1 MVRYCRRFAEES
13 AVPDTALVNS
23 DMQSALGEAR
33 QAYADRNTKSFARHQ
48 DALQAMPGGNTR
60 TTLHTSPFPLTVV
73 RGEGCRLWDADGH
86 EYIDV
91 LGEYTAGIYGH
102 SHPVIR
108 AAIDRALNHGWN
120 YGGRNANE
128 AKLSQMI
135 AERMPSIDLVRFTN
149 SGTEGNVM
157 ALAGARVFAQRKGR
171 TKATKVMVFH
181 GGYHGGVLYF
191 VSGGSP
197 VNIPYEYIV
206 APYNDIEGSRALLAR
221 HGEEVFAVLVEPMQ
235 GSHGCLPGDVDF
247 LKMLREETGTRG
259 ITLIFDEVMTSRLSP
274 GGLQAKYDVIP
285 DMTTLGKYIGGGMS
299 FGAFGGRRD
308 IMELFDPTKP
318 DSLPHAG
325 TFNNNALTMAA
336 GVAGYG
342 EVYTPAAAKELND
355 RGDRIRERLNAI
367 CARHKVAFQFSGIG
381 SMMTAHATTRPIR
394 TAADIAAGSQDAK
407 ELFFFDMMAAG
418 IWIARRGFI
427 ALNIMIG
434 EAEADRFVAAVEEF
448 VTARKALL
456 QPK

>member
-1 MVRYCRRFAEES
+1 M
-13 AVPDTALVNS
+13 PDQALVNS
-23 DMQSALGEAR
+23 DLQSALTEAK
-33 QAYADRNTKSFARHQ
+33 QAYIDRNPKSFGRHQ
-48 DALQAMPGGNTR
+48 DACVAMPGGNTR
-60 TTLHTSPFPLTVV
+60 TTLHNSPFPLTVV
-73 RGEGCRLWDADGH
+73 RGAGCKLWDADGH

-108 AAIDRALNHGWN
+108 KAIDKALDHGWN
-120 YGGRNANE
+120 FAGRNE
-128 AKLSQMI
+128 SEGKLAKLVVDRI
-135 AERMPSIDLVRFTN
+135 PSIDLVRFTN

-197 VNIPYEYIV
+197 VNMPYEYVV
-206 APYNDIEGSRALLAR
+206 APYNDVEGTRALLAK
-221 HGEEVFAVLVEPMQ
+221 HGEELFAVLLEPMQ
-235 GSHGCLPGDVDF
+235 GSGGCLPGNLDF
-247 LKMLREETGTRG
+247 LQMVRSETKARG
-259 ITLIFDEVMTSRLSP
+259 ITMIFDEVMTSRLSP
-274 GGLQAKYDVIP
+274 GGLQEKTGVIP

-325 TFNNNALTMAA
+325 TFNNNVLTMAA

-342 EVYTPAAAKELND
+342 EVYTPEAAKELND

-367 CARHKVAFQFSGIG
+367 CRSAGVEFQFSGIG
-381 SMMTAHATTRPIR
+381 SMMTAHATTRPIKS
-394 TAADIAAGSQDAK
+394 AADLASSNQDAK
-407 ELFFFDMMAAG
+407 ELFYFDMVAAG
-418 IWIARRGFI
+418 IWIARRGFV

-434 EAEADRFVAAVEEF
+434 DAEGDRFVAAVEEF
-448 VTARKALL
+448 VSARKALL
-456 QPK
+456 QPS

>member
-1 MVRYCRRFAEES
+1 
-13 AVPDTALVNS
+13 VPDQALVNS
-23 DMQSALGEAR
+23 DLQSALAEAK
-33 QAYADRNTKSFARHQ
+33 QAYVDRNPKSFSRHQ
-48 DALQAMPGGNTR
+48 DACVAMPGGNTR
-60 TTLHTSPFPLTVV
+60 TTLHNSPFPLTVV

-108 AAIDRALNHGWN
+108 AAIDKALDHGWN
-120 YGGRNANE
+120 FGGRNENE
-128 AKLSQMI
+128 GKLAKLI
-135 AERMPSIDLVRFTN
+135 ADRMPSIDLVRFTN

-171 TKATKVMVFH
+171 TRATKVMVFH

-197 VNIPYEYIV
+197 VNMPYEYVV
-206 APYNDIEGSRALLAR
+206 APYNDIEGTKALLAK
-221 HGEEVFAVLVEPMQ
+221 HGEELFAVLLEPMQ

-247 LKMLREETGTRG
+247 LKAVREETRARG
-259 ITLIFDEVMTSRLSP
+259 ITMIFDEVMTSRLSP
-274 GGLQAKYDVIP
+274 GGLQARHGVIP

-299 FGAFGGRRD
+299 FGAFGGKRE

-318 DSLPHAG
+318 DALPHAG

-342 EVYTPAAAKELND
+342 EVYTAEAAKTLND
-355 RGDRIRERLNAI
+355 RGDSIRERLNAI
-367 CARHKVAFQFSGIG
+367 CRKAGVAFQFSGIG
-381 SMMTAHATTRPIR
+381 SMMTAHATARPIKI
-394 TAADIAAGSQDAK
+394 AADIASSNQDVK
-407 ELFFFDMMAAG
+407 ELFFFDMSAAG
-418 IWIARRGFI
+418 IWIARRGFV
-427 ALNIMIG
+427 ALNVMIG
-434 EAEADRFVAAVEEF
+434 DAEGDRFVAAVEEF
-448 VTARKALL
+448 VSARKALL
-456 QPK
+456 QAA

>member
-1 MVRYCRRFAEES
+1 VIGSGIVRECS
-13 AVPDTALVNS
+13 VPDSPLVNS
-23 DMQSALGEAR
+23 DLQSALAEVR
-33 QAYADRNTKSFARHQ
+33 QAYTDRNPKSLARQ
-48 DALQAMPGGNTR
+48 NEAAEAMPGGNTR
-60 TTLHTSPFPLTVV
+60 TTLHNAPFPLTVV

-108 AAIDRALNHGWN
+108 AAIDKALNHGWN
-120 YGGRNANE
+120 YAGRNPHEARL
-128 AKLSQMI
+128 AKLI
-135 AERMPSIDLVRFTN
+135 VDRIPSIELVRFTN

-157 ALAGARVFAQRKGR
+157 ALAGARVFAQRAGR
-171 TKATKVMVFH
+171 KKATKVMVFH

-197 VNIPYEYIV
+197 VNMPYEYVV
-206 APYNDIEGSRALLAR
+206 APYNDIEGTRELLRKHA
-221 HGEEVFAVLVEPMQ
+221 EEIFAVLVEPMQ
-235 GSHGCLPGDVDF
+235 GSHGCLPGDPDF
-247 LKMLREETGTRG
+247 LHMLRTETWSHG

-274 GGLQAKYDVIP
+274 GGLQAKLGVTP

-325 TFNNNALTMAA
+325 TFNNNVLTMAA

-342 EVYTPAAAKELND
+342 EVYTAEAAEALNA
-355 RGDRIRERLNAI
+355 RGEKIRERLNAI
-367 CARHKVAFQFSGIG
+367 CRKAGVAFQFSGIG
-381 SMMTAHATTRPIR
+381 SMMTAHATERPIKS
-394 TAADIAAGSQDAK
+394 AADIAASNQDAK
-407 ELFFFDMMAAG
+407 ELFYFDMVAAG
-418 IWIARRGFI
+418 IWIARRGFV

-434 EAEADRFVAAVEEF
+434 DAEADRFVAAVDEF
-448 VTARKALL
+448 VAARKALL
-456 QPK
+456 RPQ

>member
-1 MVRYCRRFAEES
+1 
-13 AVPDTALVNS
+13 VPDQALVNS
-23 DMQSALGEAR
+23 DLQSALAEAK
-33 QAYADRNTKSFARHQ
+33 QAYIDRNPRSFARHQ
-48 DALQAMPGGNTR
+48 EACEAMPGGNTR
-60 TTLHTSPFPLTVV
+60 TTLHNAPFPLTVV

-128 AKLSQMI
+128 AKLARLV

-171 TKATKVMVFH
+171 TKATKVMVFN

-191 VSGGSP
+191 VTGGSP
-197 VNIPYEYIV
+197 VNMPYDYVV
-206 APYNDIEGSRALLAR
+206 APYNDVEGTRALLAK
-221 HGEEVFAVLVEPMQ
+221 HGEELFAVLLEPMQ
-235 GSHGCLPGDVDF
+235 GSHGCLPGDIDF
-247 LKMLREETGTRG
+247 LRMVREETRARG
-259 ITLIFDEVMTSRLSP
+259 ITMIFDEVMTSRLSP
-274 GGLQAKYDVIP
+274 GGLQGLYGVIP
-285 DMTTLGKYIGGGMS
+285 DMTTLG
-299 FGAFGGRRD
+299 AFGGRRE
-308 IMELFDPTKP
+308 IMELFDPTRP
-318 DSLPHAG
+318 DALPHAG

-342 EVYTPAAAKELND
+342 EVYTPEAAKALNE
-355 RGDRIRERLNAI
+355 RGEKIRERLNAI
-367 CARHKVAFQFSGIG
+367 CRKHKVAFQFSGIG
-381 SMMTAHATTRPIR
+381 SMMTAHATDRPIR

-407 ELFFFDMMAAG
+407 ELFFFDMSAAG
-418 IWIARRGFI
+418 IWIARRGFV

-434 EAEADRFVAAVEEF
+434 DAEGDRFVAAVEEF
-448 VTARKALL
+448 VSARKALL
-456 QPK
+456 QPR

>member
-1 MVRYCRRFAEES
+1 M
-13 AVPDTALVNS
+13 PDQALVNS
-23 DMQSALGEAR
+23 DLQSALIEAR
-33 QAYADRNTKSFARHQ
+33 QAYADSNPKSLGRHHE
-48 DALQAMPGGNTR
+48 ACEAMPGGNTR
-60 TTLHTSPFPLTVV
+60 TTLHNSPFPLTVV

-108 AAIDRALNHGWN
+108 AAVDKALNNGWN
-120 YGGRNANE
+120 YGGRNENE
-128 AKLSQMI
+128 AKLAKLI
-135 AERMPSIDLVRFTN
+135 ADRMPSIDLVRFTN

-157 ALAGARVFAQRKGR
+157 ALAGARVYAQRKGR
-171 TKATKVMVFH
+171 AKATKVMVFH

-197 VNIPYEYIV
+197 VNIPYDFIV
-206 APYNDIEGSRALLAR
+206 APYNDVEGTRALLAK
-221 HGEEVFAVLVEPMQ
+221 HGEELFAVLLEPMQ
-235 GSHGCLPGDVDF
+235 GSHGCLPGDIGF
-247 LKMLREETGTRG
+247 LKMVREETKARG
-259 ITLIFDEVMTSRLSP
+259 ITMIFDEVMTSRLSP
-274 GGLQAKYDVIP
+274 GGLQEKHGVVP

-308 IMELFDPTKP
+308 IMELFDPTKA

-342 EVYTPAAAKELND
+342 EVYTPAAAAELNAH
-355 RGDRIRERLNAI
+355 GEKIRDRLNAI
-367 CARHKVAFQFSGIG
+367 CAKNKVAFQFSGIG
-381 SMMTAHATTRPIR
+381 SMMTAHATSRPIR
-394 TAADIAAGSQDAK
+394 TAADIAAGNQDAK

-418 IWIARRGFI
+418 IWIARRGFV

-434 EAEADRFVAAVEEF
+434 EAEGDRFVAAVEEF

-456 QPK
+456 QTQ

>member
-1 MVRYCRRFAEES
+1 M
-13 AVPDTALVNS
+13 PDQALVNS
-23 DMQSALGEAR
+23 DLQSALIEAR
-33 QAYADRNTKSFARHQ
+33 QAYADSNPQSLGRHHE
-48 DALQAMPGGNTR
+48 ACEAMPGGNTR
-60 TTLHTSPFPLTVV
+60 TTLHNSPFPLTVV

-86 EYIDV
+86 VYIDV

-108 AAIDRALNHGWN
+108 AAVDRALNHGWN
-120 YGGRNANE
+120 YGGRNENE
-128 AKLSQMI
+128 ARLAKLI
-135 AERMPSIDLVRFTN
+135 ADRMPSIDLVRFTN

-157 ALAGARVFAQRKGR
+157 ALAGARVFAQRNGR
-171 TKATKVMVFH
+171 TRATKVMVFH

-197 VNIPYEYIV
+197 VNIPYDFIV
-206 APYNDIEGSRALLAR
+206 APYNDIEGTRTLLAE
-221 HGEEVFAVLVEPMQ
+221 HGEELFAVLLEPMQ
-235 GSHGCLPGDVDF
+235 GSHGCLPGDVGF
-247 LKMLREETGTRG
+247 LKMVREETKARG
-259 ITLIFDEVMTSRLSP
+259 ITMIFDEVMTSRLSP
-274 GGLQAKYDVIP
+274 GGLQEKHGVIP

-308 IMELFDPTKP
+308 IMELFDPTKA

-342 EVYTPAAAKELND
+342 EVYTPAAAAELNA
-355 RGDRIRERLNAI
+355 RGEKIRERLNAI
-367 CARHKVAFQFSGIG
+367 CARNKVAFQFSGVG
-381 SMMTAHATTRPIR
+381 SMMTAHATSRPIK

-418 IWIARRGFI
+418 IWIARRGFV

-434 EAEADRFVAAVEEF
+434 DAEGERFVAAVEEF

>member
-1 MVRYCRRFAEES
+1 M
-13 AVPDTALVNS
+13 PDQALVNS
-23 DMQSALGEAR
+23 DLQSALAEAK
-33 QAYADRNTKSFARHQ
+33 QAYIDRNPKSFARHQ
-48 DALQAMPGGNTR
+48 EACEAMPGGNTR
-60 TTLHTSPFPLTVV
+60 TTLHNSPFPLTVV

-128 AKLSQMI
+128 GKLAKLI
-135 AERMPSIDLVRFTN
+135 ADRMPSIDLVRFTN

-157 ALAGARVFAQRKGR
+157 ALAGAKVFAQRKGR
-171 TKATKVMVFH
+171 AKATKVMVFH

-197 VNIPYEYIV
+197 VNVPYEYIV
-206 APYNDIEGSRALLAR
+206 APYNDIEGTKALIAK
-221 HGEEVFAVLVEPMQ
+221 HGEELFAVLLEPMQ
-235 GSHGCLPGDVDF
+235 GSHGCLPGDVAF
-247 LKMLREETGTRG
+247 LKMVREETASRG
-259 ITLIFDEVMTSRLSP
+259 ITMIFDEVMTSRLSP
-274 GGLQAKYDVIP
+274 GGLQGLYGVIP

-299 FGAFGGRRD
+299 FGAFGGKRE
-308 IMELFDPTKP
+308 IMELFDPTKA

-355 RGDRIRERLNAI
+355 RGDRIRERLNAV
-367 CARHKVAFQFSGIG
+367 CAKNKVAFQFSGIG
-381 SMMTAHATTRPIR
+381 SMMTAHATARPIKS
-394 TAADIAAGSQDAK
+394 AADIAAGSQDAK
-407 ELFFFDMMAAG
+407 ELFFFDMSTAG
-418 IWIARRGFI
+418 IWIARRGFV
-427 ALNIMIG
+427 ALNVMIG
-434 EAEADRFVAAVEEF
+434 DAEGDRFVAAVEEF
-448 VTARKALL
+448 VSARKALL
-456 QPK
+456 QP

>member
-1 MVRYCRRFAEES
+1 M
-13 AVPDTALVNS
+13 PDQPLVNS
-23 DMQSALGEAR
+23 DLQSALAEAR
-33 QAYADRNTKSFARHQ
+33 QAYIDRNPKSFTRHEE
-48 DALQAMPGGNTR
+48 ACVAMPGGNTR
-60 TTLHTSPFPLTVV
+60 TTLHNNPFPLTVV
-73 RGEGCRLWDADGH
+73 KGAGCRLWDADGH

-108 AAIDRALNHGWN
+108 KAIDKALDSGWN
-120 YGGRNANE
+120 FAGRNENE
-128 AKLSQMI
+128 GKLAKLV
-135 AERMPSIDLVRFTN
+135 ADRMPSIELVRFTN

-171 TKATKVMVFH
+171 KHAKKVMVFH

-197 VNIPYEYIV
+197 VNMPYEYIV
-206 APYNDIEGSRALLAR
+206 APYNDIEGTQELLRQHAT
-221 HGEEVFAVLVEPMQ
+221 EIFAVLVEPMQ
-235 GSHGCLPGDVDF
+235 GSHGCLPGDKDF
-247 LKMLREETGTRG
+247 LEMLRKETWSHD

-274 GGLQAKYDVIP
+274 GGLQQKLGVIP

-325 TFNNNALTMAA
+325 TFNNNVLTMAA

-342 EVYTPAAAKELND
+342 EVYTPEAAETLNA
-355 RGDRIRERLNAI
+355 RGEKIRERLNAI
-367 CARHKVAFQFSGIG
+367 CQQAGVAFQFSGIG

-394 TAADIAAGSQDAK
+394 KAADIASSNQDAK
-407 ELFFFDMMAAG
+407 ELFYFDMVAAG
-418 IWIARRGFI
+418 IWIARRGFV

-434 EAEADRFVAAVEEF
+434 DSEGDRFVAAVEEF

-456 QPK
+456 RPQ

>member
-1 MVRYCRRFAEES
+1 M
-13 AVPDTALVNS
+13 PDQALVNS
-23 DMQSALGEAR
+23 DLQSALAEAK
-33 QAYADRNTKSFARHQ
+33 QAYVDRNPKSLGRHQ
-48 DALQAMPGGNTR
+48 DACVAMPGGNTR
-60 TTLHTSPFPLTVV
+60 TTLHNAPFPLTVV

-108 AAIDRALNHGWN
+108 KAIDRALDHGWN
-120 YGGRNANE
+120 FAGRNE
-128 AKLSQMI
+128 SEGKLAQLVVDRI
-135 AERMPSIDLVRFTN
+135 PSIDLVRFTN

-157 ALAGARVFAQRKGR
+157 ALAGARVFAQRNGR

-197 VNIPYEYIV
+197 VNMPYEYVV
-206 APYNDIEGSRALLAR
+206 APYNDVEGTRALLAR
-221 HGEEVFAVLVEPMQ
+221 HGEELFAVLLEPMQ
-235 GSHGCLPGDVDF
+235 GSGGCLPGNLDF
-247 LKMLREETGTRG
+247 LQMVRSETKARG
-259 ITLIFDEVMTSRLSP
+259 ITMIFDEVMTSRLSP
-274 GGLQAKYDVIP
+274 GGLQEKTGVIP

-325 TFNNNALTMAA
+325 TFNNNVLTMAA
-336 GVAGYG
+336 VVAGYG
-342 EVYTPAAAKELND
+342 EVYTPEAAKKLND

-367 CARHKVAFQFSGIG
+367 CKKAGVEFQFSGIG

-394 TAADIAAGSQDAK
+394 NAADLASSNQDAK
-407 ELFFFDMMAAG
+407 ELFYFDMVAAG
-418 IWIARRGFI
+418 IWIARRGFV

-434 EAEADRFVAAVEEF
+434 DGEGDRFVSAVEEF
-448 VTARKALL
+448 VSARKALL
-456 QPK
+456 QPS

>member
-1 MVRYCRRFAEES
+1 M
-13 AVPDTALVNS
+13 PDQALVNS
-23 DMQSALGEAR
+23 DLQSALAEAR
-33 QAYADRNTKSFARHQ
+33 QAYIDRNPKSFARHRE
-48 DALQAMPGGNTR
+48 ACLAMPGGNTR
-60 TTLHTSPFPLTVV
+60 TTLHNAPFPLTVV

-108 AAIDRALNHGWN
+108 AAVDRALNHGWN
-120 YGGRNANE
+120 YAGNNAYE
-128 AKLSQMI
+128 ARLARLI
-135 AERMPSIDLVRFTN
+135 ADRIPSIDLVRFTN

-157 ALAGARVFAQRKGR
+157 ALAGARVFAQRSGR
-171 TKATKVMVFH
+171 TRATKVMVFK

-197 VNIPYEYIV
+197 VNMPYDYVV
-206 APYNDIEGSRALLAR
+206 APYNDIEGTRALLAG
-221 HGEEVFAVLVEPMQ
+221 HGEQIFAVLVEPMQ
-235 GSHGCLPGDVDF
+235 GSHGCLPGDPAF
-247 LKMLREETGTRG
+247 LKMLRDETRARG

-274 GGLQAKYDVIP
+274 GGLQAKLGIVP

-318 DSLPHAG
+318 DALPHAG
-325 TFNNNALTMAA
+325 TFNNNVLTMAA

-342 EVYTPAAAKELND
+342 EVYTPEAAEALNA
-355 RGDRIRERLNAI
+355 RGEKIRERLNAI
-367 CARHKVAFQFSGIG
+367 CTKNEVAFQFSGIG

-394 TAADIAAGSQDAK
+394 TAADIASSNQDAK
-407 ELFFFDMMAAG
+407 ELFFFDMSAAG
-418 IWIARRGFI
+418 IWIARRGFV

-434 EAEADRFVAAVEEF
+434 DAEADRFVSAVEEF

-456 QPK
+456 RPQ

>member
-1 MVRYCRRFAEES
+1 M
-13 AVPDTALVNS
+13 PDQALVNS
-23 DMQSALGEAR
+23 DLQSALVEAR
-33 QAYADRNTKSFARHQ
+33 QAYADANPKSFVRQQEACE
-48 DALQAMPGGNTR
+48 AMPGGNTR
-60 TTLHTSPFPLTVV
+60 TTLHHSPFPLTVV

-108 AAIDRALNHGWN
+108 AAIDKALDLGWN

-128 AKLSQMI
+128 AKL
-135 AERMPSIDLVRFTN
+135 AKLVVDRMPSIDLVRFTN

-157 ALAGARVFAQRKGR
+157 ALAAARVYAQRKGR
-171 TKATKVMVFH
+171 AKATKVMVFH

-197 VNIPYEYIV
+197 VNMPYEYVV
-206 APYNDIEGSRALLAR
+206 APYNDIEGTRALLAK
-221 HGEEVFAVLVEPMQ
+221 HGEELFAVLLEPMQ
-235 GSHGCLPGDVDF
+235 GSHGCLPGDVGF
-247 LKMLREETGTRG
+247 LRMVREETRARA
-259 ITLIFDEVMTSRLSP
+259 ITMIFDEVMTSRLSP
-274 GGLQAKYDVIP
+274 GGLQEKHGVIP
-285 DMTTLGKYIGGGMS
+285 DMTTRGKSIGGGMS

-318 DSLPHAG
+318 DALPHAG
-325 TFNNNALTMAA
+325 TFNHNALTMAA
-336 GVAGYG
+336 GAAGYG
-342 EVYTPAAAKELND
+342 EVYTPAAAAELNA
-355 RGDRIRERLNAI
+355 RGEKIRERLNAI
-367 CARHKVAFQFSGIG
+367 CKKNGVAFQFSGIG
-381 SMMTAHATTRPIR
+381 SMMTAHATARPIK
-394 TAADIAAGSQDAK
+394 TAADIATSNQDAK

-434 EAEADRFVAAVEEF
+434 DREGDRFVAAVEEF

-456 QPK
+456 KA

>member
-1 MVRYCRRFAEES
+1 LAVAQES
-13 AVPDTALVNS
+13 AVPDSPLVNS
-23 DMQSALGEAR
+23 DLQSALAEAR
-33 QAYADRNTKSFARHQ
+33 QAYIERNPRSLARQ
-48 DALQAMPGGNTR
+48 NEAIEAMPGGNTR
-60 TTLHTSPFPLTVV
+60 TTLHNAPFPLTVV

-120 YGGRNANE
+120 YAGRNPHEARL
-128 AKLSQMI
+128 AKLI
-135 AERMPSIDLVRFTN
+135 VDRIPSIELVRFTN

-171 TKATKVMVFH
+171 KQAAKVMVFH

-197 VNIPYEYIV
+197 VNMPYEYV
-206 APYNDIEGSRALLAR
+206 VGTYNDVEGTRALLRR
-221 HGEEVFAVLVEPMQ
+221 HAEEIFAVLLEPMQ
-235 GSHGCLPGDVDF
+235 GSHGCLPGDPEF
-247 LKMLREETGTRG
+247 LHMLRQETSSHG

-274 GGLQAKYDVIP
+274 GGLQAKLGVTP

-325 TFNNNALTMAA
+325 TFNNNVLTMAA

-342 EVYTPAAAKELND
+342 EVYTPQAADALNA
-355 RGDRIRERLNAI
+355 RGEKIRERLNAI
-367 CARHKVAFQFSGIG
+367 CRKAEVAFQFSGIG

-394 TAADIAAGSQDAK
+394 SAADIATSNQDAK
-407 ELFFFDMMAAG
+407 ELFYFDMVAAG
-418 IWIARRGFI
+418 IWIARRGFV

-434 EAEADRFVAAVEEF
+434 DAEADRFVAAVDEF
-448 VTARKALL
+448 VSARKALL
-456 QPK
+456 RPQ